1 MYLCIYVVSIFCF
14 TAYLIFTHLANL
26 YDCSIQPCLSFQI
39 PMVYMLS
46 FCIWCICVSLC
57 RADRTVHLVQWRK
70 RRLTPPT
77 LPMSSSM
84 QTAPD
89 NIFVTQMQIQ
99 IQTQTQINMQIHTPD
114 TGNVKFNAYCNSS
127 SIQLKIVYTNTNTNM
142 NTQSHLVLE
151 YPPLTLANSSSM
163 QLSPPYSLT
172 TCLSTCRPISHCN
185 EIHQFLAISARRD
198 GFLHKKVASE
208 EGWLDIGQDVLL

>member
-1 MYLCIYVVSIFCF
+1 
-14 TAYLIFTHLANL
+14 
-26 YDCSIQPCLSFQI
+26 
-39 PMVYMLS
+39 MLS

-99 IQTQTQINMQIHTPD
+99 IQKQTQINMQIHTPD
-114 TGNVKFNAYCNSS
+114 SGNVKFNAYCNSS
-127 SIQLKIVYTNTNTNM
+127 SIQLKIVYTNTNTNT

-163 QLSPPYSLT
+163 QLSPPYSRPHVCQHVDQSHIAMKFT
-172 TCLSTCRPISHCN
+172 NFWQFRQEGTDLSSRKW
-185 EIHQFLAISARRD
+185 HQKR
-198 GFLHKKVASE
+198 V
-208 EGWLDIGQDVLL
+208 DIGQDVLL

>member
-1 MYLCIYVVSIFCF
+1 MYICIYVVSIFCF
-14 TAYLIFTHLANL
+14 SAYLIFTHLANL
-26 YDCSIQPCLSFQI
+26 HNCSIQPCLSFQI

-89 NIFVTQMQIQ
+89 NIFVTQIQIQ
-99 IQTQTQINMQIHTPD
+99 IQKQTQANTHTWHWQCQVQCILQLLLHPTENCVYKYKYKYKHSEPFATWESSSD
-114 TGNVKFNAYCNSS
+114 TGKFKFNA
-127 SIQLKIVYTNTNTNM
+127 
-142 NTQSHLVLE
+142 TQS
-151 YPPLTLANSSSM
+151 TLQPDHMIVNM
-163 QLSPPYSLT
+163 
-172 TCLSTCRPISHCN
+172 
-185 EIHQFLAISARRD
+185 
-198 GFLHKKVASE
+198 
-208 EGWLDIGQDVLL
+208 